1 MTDLKIGDNVHF
13 CAYPDQ
19 YPKGI
24 PATIKG
30 IAEEDGKTRYKLSGG
45 VLSNC
50 LGANIMEHKDFIG
63 FKKAFEI
70 IKEGGYEVNHFQ
82 SEYITSNLFEYVVV
96 KDRKV
101 FKILVRV
108 EQGFAELFDSNGLT
122 VKALL

>member
-1 MTDLKIGDNVHF
+1 MTELKIGDRVHF

-30 IAEEDGKTRYKLSGG
+30 ITEEGGKTRYKLSGE
-45 VLSNC
+45 VISNC
-50 LGANIMEHKDFIG
+50 LGANIIEHKDFTG
-63 FKKAFEI
+63 FRKAFDI
-70 IKEGGYEVNHFQ
+70 ITEGGYEVNHFQ

-96 KDRKV
+96 KDKEV
-101 FKILVRV
+101 FTILVRV

-122 VKALL
+122 IKALL